1 MASKTTLTYV
11 AATLAAIFVFAGV
24 MFLVVVVGLC
34 PLDVELSR
42 IEMIQRWAVGGVLAL
57 AVAVYSFRA
66 TVNRQP
72 TEKSHPSYTEIV
84 ETEADS
90 EDG

>member
-1 MASKTTLTYV
+1 MASRTTLGYV
-11 AATLAAIFVFAGV
+11 TATLAAIFMFAAV
-24 MFLVVVVGLC
+24 MFLMVVVGLC

-42 IEMIQRWAVGGVLAL
+42 MEMIQRWGIGGLLAL
-57 AVAVYSFRA
+57 VAAVYSFRA

-72 TEKSHPSYTEIV
+72 TEKSHPPYTEVV
-84 ETEADS
+84 ETDADS